1 MPKPPSGKKRSTSG
15 RVKTKSQ
22 TRTTPRVPKPK
33 APPKA
38 KAPPRPN
45 PPPATFQAFVASHP
59 QCYLGVFQARGPI
72 KGGLAAT
79 VLKAIKPSLTGV
91 SASYSVHTG
100 KVLWVAFALKADFLA
115 IKTLVGG
122 TKIKPVL
129 VGTIDGFGVMV

>member
-1 MPKPPSGKKRSTSG
+1 MPKPPSGKKRSTSR
-15 RVKTKSQ
+15 RVRKKSQ
-22 TRTTPRVPKPK
+22 TRTMPQVPKPK
-33 APPKA
+33 V
-38 KAPPRPN
+38 PPRPN

-59 QCYLGVFQARGPI
+59 QYYLGVFQARGPI

-129 VGTIDGFGVMV
+129 VGTIDSFGVMV